1 MRLLIGMLVSG
12 LVAAQA
18 PPAPLVFGPQAAW
31 FRPADA
37 DGIARAVAS
46 YGGRPWLILGVRRS
60 PPRGNGEYQWTAAAY
75 AAPST
80 ATPELRRGA
89 LVPVAAAPTTEPLA
103 DPESWSA
110 DPSSVIAWAQ
120 VALPGRTFDDVAGE
134 QDENRPLTITGD
146 ITDADL
152 LSAVRFLRSRPAIAV
167 PPGLNLGTVP
177 GPVRG
182 IRAPAVRHPA
192 LPAVRVGLGLSA
204 SCGYEVV
211 LDRRGATW
219 TGAVEGGV
227 GCGDAV
233 SSNPDIAPQ
242 R

>member
-1 MRLLIGMLVSG
+1 MRLLIASLVGG

-18 PPAPLVFGPQAAW
+18 PPGPLVFGPQAAW

-37 DGIARAVAS
+37 EGIARAVAP
-46 YGGRPWLILGVRRS
+46 YGGRPWLIIGVRRS
-60 PPRGNGEYQWTAAAY
+60 PPQRNGEFRWSAVAY
-75 AAPST
+75 AAPTT
-80 ATPELRRGA
+80 ATPDLRRGS
-89 LVPVAAAPTTEPLA
+89 LVPVSSASTSAQLA
-103 DPESWSA
+103 DPTSWSA
-110 DPSSVIAWAQ
+110 DPSRVGTWAQ
-120 VALPGRTFDDVAGE
+120 VALPGRTFEDVTGE

-152 LSAVRFLRSRPAIAV
+152 LSVVRFLRSRPVIVV

-177 GPVRG
+177 GPVRA
-182 IRAPAVRHPA
+182 IRAPVVKHPA

-204 SCGYEVV
+204 GCGYDVV
-211 LDRRGATW
+211 LERRGETW

-227 GCGDAV
+227 GCSGSVA
-233 SSNPDIAPQ
+233 SNPDIPPQ

>member
-1 MRLLIGMLVSG
+1 MRLLIGMLVGG

-18 PPAPLVFGPQAAW
+18 PPGPLVFGPQAAW
-31 FRPADA
+31 FRPADTE
-37 DGIARAVAS
+37 GITRAVAS
-46 YGGRPWLILGVRRS
+46 YGGRPWLILGMRHS
-60 PPRGNGEYQWTAAAY
+60 PPRGNGEYQWTAMAY
-75 AAPST
+75 AAPTT

-89 LVPVAAAPTTEPLA
+89 LVAVFTAPTTGQLA
-103 DPESWSA
+103 DPASWSA
-110 DPSSVIAWAQ
+110 DPSRVITWAQ
-120 VALPGRTFDDVAGE
+120 VALPGRTFDDVTSD

-152 LSAVRFLRSRPAIAV
+152 MSIVRFLRSRPIIAV

-211 LDRRGATW
+211 LERREGTW

-233 SSNPDIAPQ
+233 SSNPDVAPV

>member
-1 MRLLIGMLVSG
+1 MRLLIGMLMGG

-18 PPAPLVFGPQAAW
+18 PAGPLVFGPQAAW

-37 DGIARAVAS
+37 DGIARAVAP
-46 YGGRPWLILGVRRS
+46 YGGRPWLIIGVRRS
-60 PPRGNGEYQWTAAAY
+60 PPQQKGEFRWSAVAY
-75 AAPST
+75 AAPTT
-80 ATPELRRGA
+80 ATPELRRGS
-89 LVPVAAAPTTEPLA
+89 LVPVSSASTSEPLA
-103 DPESWSA
+103 DPASWSA
-110 DPSSVIAWAQ
+110 DPARVSTWAQ
-120 VALPGRTFDDVAGE
+120 VAMPGRTFEDVTSE

-152 LSAVRFLRSRPAIAV
+152 LSVVRFLRSRPAIVV

-204 SCGYEVV
+204 GCGYEVV
-211 LDRRGATW
+211 LERRGETW

-227 GCGDAV
+227 GCSGSVA
-233 SSNPDIAPQ
+233 SNPDIPPQ